1 MDIELTLQVSDW
13 LYQEADLLDQGRFQD
28 WLNLM
33 DPDVHYYAP
42 VRQNLYQ
49 NSLDSQMRIFE
60 ENLRTLTLRVERLYT
75 EFAWAESPPSRTRH
89 NITNIRVR
97 SVAEGVVGVQSNFTF
112 VRSRG
117 EDAASDVLSGQRE
130 DTLRRKGDGFM
141 LLERR
146 IVLDQTVLAVKNVAF
161 FL

>member
-28 WLNLM
+28 WLKLM

-49 NSLDSQMRIFE
+49 NSLDSEMRIFE

-97 SVAEGVVGVQSNFTF
+97 SEADGVVAAQSNFIF

-130 DTLRRKGDGFM
+130 DTLRRTADGFM

-146 IVLDQTVLAVKNVAF
+146 IVLDQSVLAVKNVAF